1 FNKVAAAFYRVKGF
15 NLIKLNNKGQIK
27 ELDLEFNSIA
37 WGLDDG
43 ELPCNFTA
51 KA

>member
-1 FNKVAAAFYRVKGF
+1 VTHRLISITPSF
-15 NLIKLNNKGQIK
+15 NLISLTNNNKQIT

>member
-1 FNKVAAAFYRVKGF
+1 VRGF
-15 NLIKLNNKGQIK
+15 NLFTLNRQCQIT